1 MPLQFM
7 SLLSEDRWGTWHTFS
22 FKAFRKSKCFG
33 TKQCYDDFVLDSLI
47 YVSLL
52 VDVNK
57 LSEMHLVHAKYKI
70 TIIINLVFVTSVITW
85 VRVNTC
91 YRNELLPYCKYVF
104 YLTFYYKSKF
114 VCQKIC
120 DCSFW
125 FLTKW
130 TVSLSIF
137 DDFITLVT
145 FIFIV

>member
-22 FKAFRKSKCFG
+22 FKALRKSKCFG

-47 YVSLL
+47 YISLL

-70 TIIINLVFVTSVITW
+70 TIISNLVFVTSVITW

-104 YLTFYYKSKF
+104 FTWRSTIKASLF
-114 VCQKIC
+114 VKRY
-120 DCSFW
+120 
-125 FLTKW
+125 
-130 TVSLSIF
+130 
-137 DDFITLVT
+137 VT
-145 FIFIV
+145 APSDSWQSEL